1 MAYMILEA
9 ETCSE
14 ENRWN
19 YKWSLALDSREK
31 SQISDHKRVASH
43 LHGRFS
49 IPLAKRNSTRINPH
63 GCGLLRSIGECDFEK
78 KPARDNPVWC
88 LSSKTL
94 MS

>member
-1 MAYMILEA
+1 MESGLGLQRKE
-9 ETCSE
+9 S
-14 ENRWN
+14 
-19 YKWSLALDSREK
+19 D
-31 SQISDHKRVASH
+31 SDHKQVASH

-63 GCGLLRSIGECDFEK
+63 GCGLLRSIGECNFEK